1 MITRKPKRD
10 CAFWSEKECRA
21 TICACVLADDCP
33 FFKTMPEHI
42 ASCDAA
48 NERLAKLPEDL
59 QTMIAEKYYGGV
71 MPWKE
76 T

>member
-1 MITRKPKRD
+1 M
-10 CAFWSEKECRA
+10 SEH
-21 TICACVLADDCP
+21 L
-33 FFKTMPEHI
+33 